1 MEARSD
7 STNPKSRASGSK
19 ASRRASKSAQSGMYA
34 KVSKSTAGSFLRQR
48 PLAGGEG
55 DVLEATLREAGI
67 EASPRAFMVMVVDA
81 AESFRTVPAPDPG
94 TQLSDGDVA
103 ALKRGGFALGPPRED
118 EPEPISQTVAKYVAM
133 LDGAFSVAE
142 AAKRLR
148 VDQSRVR
155 QLLSTGALYGVK
167 LHGEWRLPAFQ
178 FTNRGVVPGIQQ
190 VLRELPDDLHPV
202 EVLEW
207 FRNPDPDLEIGENS
221 VSPLDW
227 LRSGGEPERVSAVA
241 RDL

>member
-1 MEARSD
+1 
-7 STNPKSRASGSK
+7 
-19 ASRRASKSAQSGMYA
+19 
-34 KVSKSTAGSFLRQR
+34 
-48 PLAGGEG
+48 
-55 DVLEATLREAGI
+55 
-67 EASPRAFMVMVVDA
+67 
-81 AESFRTVPAPDPG
+81 
-94 TQLSDGDVA
+94 
-103 ALKRGGFALGPPRED
+103 
-118 EPEPISQTVAKYVAM
+118 M